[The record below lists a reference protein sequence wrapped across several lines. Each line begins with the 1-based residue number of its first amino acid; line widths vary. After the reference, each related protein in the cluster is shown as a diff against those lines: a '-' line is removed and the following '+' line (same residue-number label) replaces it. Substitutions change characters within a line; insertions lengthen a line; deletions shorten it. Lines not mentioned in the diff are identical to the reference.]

1 MRLEHG
7 SYGKKL
13 LPDGKYLM
21 EVKISGAVPL
31 WFTKIISGLNVYPV
45 SFSKYGTEYKQYVL
59 TNYTSLMDKGENICL
74 NTISISQSMLG
85 ILVAVVIGLVIA
97 FVYTLVSKKDGY
109 NKSFII
115 GLALLPA
122 IVAAVILLVFVVLSV
137 TGFGTRDAHRKQLRI
152 TIPENLNYMVV
163 FDDIFDKYLSENV
176 LRKVK
181 TTNMGTMFELT
192 YECRIKDESE
202 QKQFIDELRVRN
214 GNLNITMGMM
224 PDSDGGYLN

>member
-1 MRLEHG
+1 
-7 SYGKKL
+7 
-13 LPDGKYLM
+13 
-21 EVKISGAVPL
+21 
-31 WFTKIISGLNVYPV
+31 
-45 SFSKYGTEYKQYVL
+45 
-59 TNYTSLMDKGENICL
+59 
-74 NTISISQSMLG
+74 MLG

-192 YECRIKDESE
+192 YECRIKDERE

>member
-1 MRLEHG
+1 MFE
-7 SYGKKL
+7 S
-13 LPDGKYLM
+13 
-21 EVKISGAVPL
+21 I
-31 WFTKIISGLNVYPV
+31 FTS
-45 SFSKYGTEYKQYVL
+45 
-59 TNYTSLMDKGENICL
+59 TSE

-152 TIPENLNYMVV
+152 TIPENLNYMAV

-181 TTNMGTMFELT
+181 TTNMGTMFELS
-192 YECRIKDESE
+192 YECRMKDECE

>member
-1 MRLEHG
+1 
-7 SYGKKL
+7 
-13 LPDGKYLM
+13 
-21 EVKISGAVPL
+21 
-31 WFTKIISGLNVYPV
+31 
-45 SFSKYGTEYKQYVL
+45 
-59 TNYTSLMDKGENICL
+59 
-74 NTISISQSMLG
+74 MLG

-163 FDDIFDKYLSENV
+163 FDDRFDKYLSENV

>member
-1 MRLEHG
+1 
-7 SYGKKL
+7 
-13 LPDGKYLM
+13 
-21 EVKISGAVPL
+21 
-31 WFTKIISGLNVYPV
+31 
-45 SFSKYGTEYKQYVL
+45 
-59 TNYTSLMDKGENICL
+59 
-74 NTISISQSMLG
+74 MLG

-122 IVAAVILLVFVVLSV
+122 IVASVILLVGSNVARAFSMAGAFALVRFRSAPGSAKDISVVFFAMATGLACGLGFVTFAGCFAIILLVFVVLSV

-152 TIPENLNYMVV
+152 TIPENLNYMAV

-214 GNLNITMGMM
+214 GITMGMM

>member
-1 MRLEHG
+1 MFE
-7 SYGKKL
+7 S
-13 LPDGKYLM
+13 
-21 EVKISGAVPL
+21 I
-31 WFTKIISGLNVYPV
+31 FTS
-45 SFSKYGTEYKQYVL
+45 
-59 TNYTSLMDKGENICL
+59 TSE

-115 GLALLPA
+115 SLALLPA

-152 TIPENLNYMVV
+152 TIPENLNYMAV

-176 LRKVK
+176 LKKVK

-192 YECRIKDESE
+192 YECRMKDESE

-214 GNLNITMGMM
+214 GNLNITMGTM
-224 PDSDGGYLN
+224 PDSYGGNLN

>member
-1 MRLEHG
+1 MFE
-7 SYGKKL
+7 S
-13 LPDGKYLM
+13 
-21 EVKISGAVPL
+21 I
-31 WFTKIISGLNVYPV
+31 FTS
-45 SFSKYGTEYKQYVL
+45 
-59 TNYTSLMDKGENICL
+59 TSE

-122 IVAAVILLVFVVLSV
+122 IVAAVILLVGSNVARAFSMAGAFALVRFRSAPGSAKDISVVFFAMATGLACGLGFATFAGCFAVIILLVFVVLSV

-152 TIPENLNYMVV
+152 TIPENLNYMAV

>member
-1 MRLEHG
+1 MFE
-7 SYGKKL
+7 S
-13 LPDGKYLM
+13 
-21 EVKISGAVPL
+21 I
-31 WFTKIISGLNVYPV
+31 FTS
-45 SFSKYGTEYKQYVL
+45 
-59 TNYTSLMDKGENICL
+59 TSE

-152 TIPENLNYMVV
+152 TIPENLNYMAV

-176 LRKVK
+176 LKKVK

-192 YECRIKDESE
+192 YECRMKDESE

-214 GNLNITMGMM
+214 GNLNITMGTM
-224 PDSDGGYLN
+224 PDSYGGNLN

>member
-1 MRLEHG
+1 MFE
-7 SYGKKL
+7 S
-13 LPDGKYLM
+13 
-21 EVKISGAVPL
+21 I
-31 WFTKIISGLNVYPV
+31 FTS
-45 SFSKYGTEYKQYVL
+45 
-59 TNYTSLMDKGENICL
+59 TSE

-97 FVYTLVSKKDGY
+97 FVYTLVSKEDGY

-137 TGFGTRDAHRKQLRI
+137 TGFGTRDAHRKQLRN
-152 TIPENLNYMVV
+152 TIPENLNYMAV

-181 TTNMGTMFELT
+181 TTNMGTMFELS
-192 YECRIKDESE
+192 YECRMKDESE

>member
-1 MRLEHG
+1 MFE
-7 SYGKKL
+7 S
-13 LPDGKYLM
+13 
-21 EVKISGAVPL
+21 I
-31 WFTKIISGLNVYPV
+31 FTS
-45 SFSKYGTEYKQYVL
+45 
-59 TNYTSLMDKGENICL
+59 TSE

-85 ILVAVVIGLVIA
+85 ILAAVVIGLVIA

-152 TIPENLNYMVV
+152 TIPENLNYRAV

>member
-1 MRLEHG
+1 MFE
-7 SYGKKL
+7 S
-13 LPDGKYLM
+13 
-21 EVKISGAVPL
+21 I
-31 WFTKIISGLNVYPV
+31 FTS
-45 SFSKYGTEYKQYVL
+45 
-59 TNYTSLMDKGENICL
+59 TSE
-74 NTISISQSMLG
+74 NTIGISQSMLG

-192 YECRIKDESE
+192 YECRIKDECE

>member
-1 MRLEHG
+1 
-7 SYGKKL
+7 
-13 LPDGKYLM
+13 
-21 EVKISGAVPL
+21 
-31 WFTKIISGLNVYPV
+31 
-45 SFSKYGTEYKQYVL
+45 
-59 TNYTSLMDKGENICL
+59 
-74 NTISISQSMLG
+74 MLG

-137 TGFGTRDAHRKQLRI
+137 TGFGTRDERRKQLRI
-152 TIPENLNYMVV
+152 TIPENLNYMAV

-176 LRKVK
+176 LKKVK

-192 YECRIKDESE
+192 YECRMKDESE

>member
-1 MRLEHG
+1 MFE
-7 SYGKKL
+7 S
-13 LPDGKYLM
+13 
-21 EVKISGAVPL
+21 I
-31 WFTKIISGLNVYPV
+31 FTS
-45 SFSKYGTEYKQYVL
+45 
-59 TNYTSLMDKGENICL
+59 TSE

-152 TIPENLNYMVV
+152 TIPENLNYMAV

-192 YECRIKDESE
+192 YKCRIKDESE

>member
-1 MRLEHG
+1 
-7 SYGKKL
+7 
-13 LPDGKYLM
+13 
-21 EVKISGAVPL
+21 
-31 WFTKIISGLNVYPV
+31 
-45 SFSKYGTEYKQYVL
+45 
-59 TNYTSLMDKGENICL
+59 
-74 NTISISQSMLG
+74 MLG

-152 TIPENLNYMVV
+152 TIPENLNYMAV

-176 LRKVK
+176 LIKEK
-181 TTNMGTMFELT
+181 TTYMGTLFELT
-192 YECRIKDESE
+192 YECRMKDESE

>member
-1 MRLEHG
+1 
-7 SYGKKL
+7 
-13 LPDGKYLM
+13 
-21 EVKISGAVPL
+21 
-31 WFTKIISGLNVYPV
+31 
-45 SFSKYGTEYKQYVL
+45 
-59 TNYTSLMDKGENICL
+59 
-74 NTISISQSMLG
+74 MLG

-122 IVAAVILLVFVVLSV
+122 IVAAVILLVGSNVARAFSMAGGLACGLGFVTFAGCFAVIILLVFVVLSV

-152 TIPENLNYMVV
+152 TIPENLNYMAV

-192 YECRIKDESE
+192 YECRMKYESE

>member
-1 MRLEHG
+1 MFE
-7 SYGKKL
+7 S
-13 LPDGKYLM
+13 
-21 EVKISGAVPL
+21 I
-31 WFTKIISGLNVYPV
+31 FTS
-45 SFSKYGTEYKQYVL
+45 
-59 TNYTSLMDKGENICL
+59 TSEN
-74 NTISISQSMLG
+74 TVSISQSMLG

-152 TIPENLNYMVV
+152 TIPENLNYMAV

-192 YECRIKDESE
+192 YECRMKYESE

>member
-1 MRLEHG
+1 MFE
-7 SYGKKL
+7 S
-13 LPDGKYLM
+13 
-21 EVKISGAVPL
+21 I
-31 WFTKIISGLNVYPV
+31 FTS
-45 SFSKYGTEYKQYVL
+45 
-59 TNYTSLMDKGENICL
+59 TSE

-181 TTNMGTMFELT
+181 TTNMGTMFELS

>member
-1 MRLEHG
+1 MFE
-7 SYGKKL
+7 S
-13 LPDGKYLM
+13 
-21 EVKISGAVPL
+21 I
-31 WFTKIISGLNVYPV
+31 FTS
-45 SFSKYGTEYKQYVL
+45 
-59 TNYTSLMDKGENICL
+59 TSEN
-74 NTISISQSMLG
+74 TVSISQSMLG

>member
-1 MRLEHG
+1 
-7 SYGKKL
+7 
-13 LPDGKYLM
+13 
-21 EVKISGAVPL
+21 
-31 WFTKIISGLNVYPV
+31 
-45 SFSKYGTEYKQYVL
+45 
-59 TNYTSLMDKGENICL
+59 
-74 NTISISQSMLG
+74 MLG

-176 LRKVK
+176 LRKVR

>member
-1 MRLEHG
+1 
-7 SYGKKL
+7 
-13 LPDGKYLM
+13 
-21 EVKISGAVPL
+21 
-31 WFTKIISGLNVYPV
+31 
-45 SFSKYGTEYKQYVL
+45 
-59 TNYTSLMDKGENICL
+59 
-74 NTISISQSMLG
+74 MLG

>member
-1 MRLEHG
+1 MFE
-7 SYGKKL
+7 S
-13 LPDGKYLM
+13 
-21 EVKISGAVPL
+21 I
-31 WFTKIISGLNVYPV
+31 FTS
-45 SFSKYGTEYKQYVL
+45 
-59 TNYTSLMDKGENICL
+59 TSE

-192 YECRIKDESE
+192 YECRMKDESE

-214 GNLNITMGMM
+214 GNLNITMGMRQ
-224 PDSDGGYLN
+224 DSDGGYLN

>member
-1 MRLEHG
+1 
-7 SYGKKL
+7 
-13 LPDGKYLM
+13 
-21 EVKISGAVPL
+21 
-31 WFTKIISGLNVYPV
+31 
-45 SFSKYGTEYKQYVL
+45 
-59 TNYTSLMDKGENICL
+59 
-74 NTISISQSMLG
+74 MLG

-137 TGFGTRDAHRKQLRI
+137 TGFGTRDSHRKQLRI

>member
-1 MRLEHG
+1 MFE
-7 SYGKKL
+7 S
-13 LPDGKYLM
+13 
-21 EVKISGAVPL
+21 I
-31 WFTKIISGLNVYPV
+31 FTS
-45 SFSKYGTEYKQYVL
+45 
-59 TNYTSLMDKGENICL
+59 TSE

-137 TGFGTRDAHRKQLRI
+137 TGFGTRDERRKQLRI
-152 TIPENLNYMVV
+152 TIPENLNYMAV

-176 LRKVK
+176 LKKVK

-192 YECRIKDESE
+192 YECRMKDESE

-214 GNLNITMGMM
+214 GNLNITMGTM
-224 PDSDGGYLN
+224 PDSYGGNLN

>member
-1 MRLEHG
+1 MFE
-7 SYGKKL
+7 S
-13 LPDGKYLM
+13 
-21 EVKISGAVPL
+21 I
-31 WFTKIISGLNVYPV
+31 FTS
-45 SFSKYGTEYKQYVL
+45 
-59 TNYTSLMDKGENICL
+59 TSE

-97 FVYTLVSKKDGY
+97 FVYTLVSKEDGY

-137 TGFGTRDAHRKQLRI
+137 TGFGTRDERRKQLRI
-152 TIPENLNYMVV
+152 TIPENLNYMAV

-192 YECRIKDESE
+192 YECRMKDECE

>member
-1 MRLEHG
+1 MFE
-7 SYGKKL
+7 S
-13 LPDGKYLM
+13 
-21 EVKISGAVPL
+21 I
-31 WFTKIISGLNVYPV
+31 FTS
-45 SFSKYGTEYKQYVL
+45 
-59 TNYTSLMDKGENICL
+59 TSE

-152 TIPENLNYMVV
+152 TIPENLNYMAV

-176 LRKVK
+176 LKKVK

>member
-1 MRLEHG
+1 MFE
-7 SYGKKL
+7 S
-13 LPDGKYLM
+13 
-21 EVKISGAVPL
+21 I
-31 WFTKIISGLNVYPV
+31 FTS
-45 SFSKYGTEYKQYVL
+45 
-59 TNYTSLMDKGENICL
+59 TSE

-137 TGFGTRDAHRKQLRI
+137 TGFGTRDERRKQLRI

-192 YECRIKDESE
+192 YECRMKYESE